1 MCKPKMISKHM
12 SKTPL
17 PLFVLL
23 VSIYLRG
30 SSTAPTVQLTGQPE
44 SR

>member
-1 MCKPKMISKHM
+1 MCKPEMVSKHL

-30 SSTAPTVQLTGQPE
+30 SSTAPTVQLTRQLE
-44 SR
+44 LR